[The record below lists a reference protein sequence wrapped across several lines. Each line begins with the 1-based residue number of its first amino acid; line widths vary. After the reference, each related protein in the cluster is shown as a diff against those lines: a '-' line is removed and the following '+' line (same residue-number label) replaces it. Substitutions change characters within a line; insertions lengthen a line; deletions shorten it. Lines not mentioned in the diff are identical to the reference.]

1 MSPDPSPAPD
11 TDGTRNGPSHG
22 STEDSPDERA
32 ARLPLWKVI
41 LLWLGAVLIMFSAV
55 IYQRR
60 TGPTYPMRG
69 QVEVAGETS
78 KYRLIRS
85 EETIR
90 DARVALPVPEGVV
103 GTMVYKRFK
112 TGDAWTQ
119 VPMEREVEEGESE
132 LAAYLPAQPAAGK
145 LEYYLRLEAGGE
157 QVLVPLTAGPGDEAE
172 NIIIRFKDPVPLPL
186 LVAHV
191 TFMFFSVLIGMRTG
205 LGALFAPSGIRR
217 WAWVTF
223 IGMTIG
229 GMILGPFVQKYAFGE
244 YWTGFPWGYDL
255 TDNKM
260 LIMWVV
266 WLVACT
272 TLGTRPKKSQAAK
285 SRMVGRLAV
294 GVAALVMTVVYLI
307 PHSMRGSEL
316 DYSKVDQ
323 GVPPA
328 EAIGTGD

>member
-1 MSPDPSPAPD
+1 MASSELRKHP
-11 TDGTRNGPSHG
+11 R
-22 STEDSPDERA
+22 
-32 ARLPLWKVI
+32 
-41 LLWLGAVLIMFSAV
+41 WLGALLWMLAVLLMFTAV

-60 TGPTYPMRG
+60 TGPTYPKRG
-69 QVEVAGETS
+69 EVEAAGAVH
-78 KYRLIRS
+78 KYKLIRS

-90 DARVALPVPEGVV
+90 DARVVLPDLGDGASARLHWKRYKTDDPFTEAALARETEEGV
-103 GTMVYKRFK
+103 T
-112 TGDAWTQ
+112 
-119 VPMEREVEEGESE
+119 E

-145 LEYYLRLEAGGE
+145 LEYYLEVDTPAGESRIPVAGE
-157 QVLVPLTAGPGDEAE
+157 D
-172 NIIIRFKDPVPLPL
+172 NIIIRFKDPVPTPL

-205 LGALFAPSGIRR
+205 LGAIFAPSNIRPL
-217 WAWVTF
+217 AWITLT
-223 IGMTIG
+223 GMTVG

-260 LIMWVV
+260 LIMWVA
-266 WLVACT
+266 WLFACST
-272 TLGTRPKKSQAAK
+272 VGLRPKKK
-285 SRMVGRLAV
+285 ELPGRLV
-294 GVAALVMTVVYLI
+294 VTVAAAVMTVVYLI

-323 GVPPA
+323 GIAPS